1 MYYKNPETDQ
11 LVFPDD
17 LGQRIDSFTFAAISC
32 PENRENTGLVKW
44 AHGNAE
50 FSSI

>member
-11 LVFPDD
+11 LVFRDE
-17 LGQRIDSFTFAAISC
+17 LEQRIDSFTFAISC
-32 PENRENTGLVKW
+32 PENRENTSLVKW